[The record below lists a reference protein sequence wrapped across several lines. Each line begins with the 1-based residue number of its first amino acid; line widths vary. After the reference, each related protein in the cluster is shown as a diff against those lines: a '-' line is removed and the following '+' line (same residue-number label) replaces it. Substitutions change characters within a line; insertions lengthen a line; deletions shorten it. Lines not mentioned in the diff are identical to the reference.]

1 MKGSAAF
8 ICAAV
13 IISGTITSAHAE
25 ITSATQE
32 AMAAE
37 TIEVAKMRHSLINDK
52 ENYEIYQTSAY
63 ARGGAEDVD
72 LSRAYL
78 MFYVDDVT
86 ENVPGGYF
94 ASNREADISS
104 GLVPAASTL
113 NEKTG
118 EVVMSR
124 NTYYFRHYHYPLA
137 GGYINF
143 HHRSGSLGDV
153 HLSYG
158 GEAIPMDA
166 RSLFFDTAS
175 LARIVCENGMGRV
188 TDIRL
193 FAADSIS
200 DAENVLNIYM
210 IYIEAG
216 GEEYVIS
223 DARYDDGR
231 LSGYDI
237 LDREAFIAA
246 MNGDTAPARE
256 LGYKKLALSA
266 PPEFSDIS
274 GDSAVSL
281 LARLGIIDG
290 YDDGSF
296 APDRLITR
304 AEAARMLA
312 ALALP
317 KSYNINLLGGK
328 YENVLTDVDERHW
341 AYSYIEYGYISGYID
356 GKEQTGSRLSERE
369 NVLGYVTDEKGY
381 HPITGERKTID
392 TYAFHPEDYVTEQ
405 ELAKMIVT
413 AIEPFARMM
422 ATAEGG
428 WPRGYVSVASRMGIC
443 KGASDAPATRLVAAH
458 MMRNALD
465 AGVNTKNNLWL
476 IDNWDTGARVHGD
489 EMIYERSVFFNNDI
503 SAKRIRLIGTL
514 TGEQRENEL
523 YFTAGNGT
531 KQTVIARYS
540 DVKDFIGKECVLYCA
555 KRYGNTEVIMAEPA
569 EPIW

>member
-1 MKGSAAF
+1 MKVSAAF

-13 IISGTITSAHAE
+13 ILSGTITSANAE
-25 ITSATQE
+25 ITSNLQE

-52 ENYEIYQTSAY
+52 ENYEKYQNSAY
-63 ARGGAEDVD
+63 AKGGAEDVD

-78 MFYVDDVT
+78 MFYVKGVT
-86 ENVPGGYF
+86 EDAPAGYF
-94 ASNREADISS
+94 EYGRETAISS
-104 GLVPAASTL
+104 GLVPAYHVV
-113 NEKTG
+113 NEGTG
-118 EVVMSR
+118 EVGMLRS
-124 NTYYFRHYHYPLA
+124 TYYFRHYHYPLV
-137 GGYINF
+137 GGNISFY
-143 HHRSGSLGDV
+143 HPSGSRGDV

-166 RSLFFDTAS
+166 RSLFFDTVS
-175 LARIVCENGMGRV
+175 LARIVCENELGTV
-188 TDIRL
+188 SDIRL
-193 FAADSIS
+193 FEADGIS
-200 DAENVLNIYM
+200 DHVDVLSNYM

-216 GEEYVIS
+216 NEEYVIS

-237 LDREAFIAA
+237 LDRAAFIAA
-246 MNGDTAPARE
+246 MNGDTAPVRE
-256 LGYKKLALSA
+256 LGYKRLTLAA

-281 LARLGIIDG
+281 LARLGITDG

-296 APDRLITR
+296 APDKLITR

-317 KSYNINLLGGK
+317 KSYNINLLGGR
-328 YENVLTDVDERHW
+328 YENVLTDIDESHW
-341 AYSYIEYGYISGYID
+341 AYSYIEYGYISGYIE
-356 GKEQTGSRLSERE
+356 GKEQTGSRLSERD
-369 NVLGYVTDEKGY
+369 NILVYVTDENGY
-381 HPITGERKTID
+381 HPIIGERKTID

-428 WPRGYVSVASRMGIC
+428 WPRGYVSVASRIGIC
-443 KGASDAPATRLVAAH
+443 KGASDAPATRRVAAH

-476 IDNWDTGARVHGD
+476 IDNWDAGAKVHGD

-503 SAKRIRLIGTL
+503 SAKRIRLRGTL
-514 TGEQRENEL
+514 TGERRENEL
-523 YFTAGNGT
+523 YFTADNGT
-531 KQTVIARYS
+531 TQTVLARYS
-540 DVKDFIGKECVLYCA
+540 DIKDYIGKECILYCA

-569 EPIW
+569 GTVR